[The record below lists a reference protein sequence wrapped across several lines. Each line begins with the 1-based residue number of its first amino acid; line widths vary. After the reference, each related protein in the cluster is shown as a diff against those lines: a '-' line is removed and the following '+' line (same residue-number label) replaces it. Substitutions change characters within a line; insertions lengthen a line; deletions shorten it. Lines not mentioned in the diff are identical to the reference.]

1 MALYTPAW
9 YRIFYAGLM
18 FWFTLSYQK
27 GALLSWQNALLIVVV
42 VVALAMAAFILQSI
56 GLYKLAKKNGANRV
70 WLAFVPFANSILIEE
85 LSGEVTFFGRKVRR
99 LGVFTMIVRFLSM
112 LYHIFLA
119 YALYILFIENGALYY
134 EEEYILN
141 GVAMQVPAWQGLTGT
156 AAAWLNF
163 YNLGMIAS
171 LIGLAEA
178 VVLIMLYSG
187 FYKRYVYKNATFF
200 VVLGLIIPFFH
211 EIATFCIRKRERIN
225 YEAILRA
232 RREAYMR
239 QQQQWQNQS
248 YGNPYGPYGPYGNPY
263 GNPYARPQGSPEQKP
278 KPEEPFAEFSDEPFG
293 EFSSASRASSVR
305 TDSNQEN
312 QGGQN
317 GAESSRDDDFFS

>member
-42 VVALAMAAFILQSI
+42 VVALSMAAFILQSI

-85 LSGEVTFFGRKVRR
+85 LSGEITFFGRKVRH
-99 LGVFTMIVRFLSM
+99 LGLITMIVEFISM
-112 LYHIFLA
+112 IYHVLLA
-119 YALYILFIENGALYY
+119 YALYVLFIQERVFF
-134 EEEYILN
+134 IS
-141 GVAMQVPAWQGLTGT
+141 GT
-156 AAAWLNF
+156 ATGGYLITLSEVYSDSAKGWLQF
-163 YNLGMIAS
+163 YQSNTYIVGA

-187 FYKRYVYKNATFF
+187 FYKRYVYRNATFF

-263 GNPYARPQGSPEQKP
+263 GNPYARPQDSPEQKP
-278 KPEEPFAEFSDEPFG
+278 KPEEPFAEFSNEPFG
-293 EFSSASRASSVR
+293 EFSSDSRSSSAR
-305 TDSNQEN
+305 TDSDQEN

-317 GAESSRDDDFFS
+317 GTGSSTDDDFFS